1 MNPKKIIAALGLAVS
16 ILAGGAAAVPA
27 SSDPQGGAGPGA
39 DKALRPLADLGAG
52 LDLVIRRYDGARLI
66 AEDVLAFVS
75 DGRVFRASS
84 PAASPARWTADM
96 TLSPAGSAKGASL
109 VDIECRLVLAD
120 GAAAQAGAA
129 LRIAFDRW
137 TTDSFVMVPAAAY
150 NGNRFAVFPAKYPPF
165 YDASFEGRPNLP
177 VTITDVPRLT
187 LGDGPSK
194 MELTAGDM
202 ATPAFA
208 AFFPAARKG
217 LLLLFTQGT
226 ELGRS
231 GLTLEESAD
240 RKRAVLLVT
249 APAVRERRYGN
260 MTLSPSGDRAP
271 DLEKGTVVTL
281 RFRLHVFDCDGI
293 PALYRRFFAHRKDL
307 TGANAFTQRIPFSE
321 ALRMQRDRQNDPA
334 DRWKESGGYYKNGN
348 GDSPFGN
355 IQVGWVGGLMQTY
368 PLLLGGDALSVGRAT
383 RTINVIWDKMVGR
396 AGFLHGIYK
405 DGQVYG
411 DTFDQMEKRRS
422 VAMVRKNAD
431 ALNFMVKQL
440 DALRRRSRIASIR
453 TAWEDRTRALATA
466 FVKLWNIHGELGQL
480 VDVDSGAL
488 VISGS
493 TAGAIAP
500 AALVRASRYF
510 DDPRYLR
517 IAELAAEAYYR
528 RDVVRGYTTGGP
540 GEILQCPDSESAFAL
555 LESFVLLYEETGDKK
570 WLGYAEDMA
579 ALASSWVV
587 SYDHVFPAGS
597 DLARGGARS
606 TGAVWASVQNKHAA
620 PGICTSSGDCLLRL
634 YRATGDARYLEL
646 LKDIAHN
653 ILEFMGTSRRPIG
666 SGGDGYI
673 SERVNLSDWEGPENI
688 GGNLS
693 WGSVS
698 WCEVAVMLTAVE
710 IPGIYVDPA
719 KKRIVTF
726 DHLEVKPVGWKGGRV
741 ELEVRNPTPYPASFT
756 VCVDGAGLFGKR
768 AREIFVDAL
777 PRHELGPGQTM
788 RLAVDEDGEKGKAP
802 RL

>member
-1 MNPKKIIAALGLAVS
+1 MNPKKIIAALGWTAS
-16 ILAGGAAAVPA
+16 ILAGIAAGSAYA
-27 SSDPQGGAGPGA
+27 DPQIGAGPAGDRA
-39 DKALRPLADLGAG
+39 MRPLTDLGAS
-52 LDLVIRRYDGARLI
+52 LDIITRRYDGTRPI
-66 AEDVLAFVS
+66 KEDALAFTPV
-75 DGRVFRASS
+75 GRAYRSSSAAGS
-84 PAASPARWTADM
+84 PAGWTADL
-96 TLSPAGSAKGASL
+96 TLTPAGSAKGSSA
-109 VDIECRLVLAD
+109 VDLECRLALAA
-120 GAAAQAGAA
+120 GAAPQAGAA

-137 TTDSFVMVPAAAY
+137 TTDNYVMIPAAAY

-165 YDASFEGRPNLP
+165 YDSSFEGRPSLP

-194 MELTAGDM
+194 MELTTGDM

-208 AFFPAARKG
+208 VFFPAARKG
-217 LLLLFTQGT
+217 LLLLFTPTT
-226 ELGRS
+226 ELGPS

-240 RKRAVLLVT
+240 RRRAALLIT
-249 APAVRERRYGN
+249 APAVRERRYGS

-271 DLEKGTVVTL
+271 DLAAGAAITL
-281 RFRLHVFDCDGI
+281 RLRIHVFDCDGI
-293 PALYRRFFAHRKDL
+293 PALHRHFFAHRKDL
-307 TGANAFTQRIPFSE
+307 TGANAFTQRVPFSE

-355 IQVGWVGGLMQTY
+355 VQVGWVGGLMQTY

-411 DTFDQMEKRRS
+411 DNFDQMETRRS
-422 VAMVRKNAD
+422 VAMIRKNAD
-431 ALNFMVKQL
+431 ALSFMVKQL

-466 FVKLWNIHGELGQL
+466 FVKLWNIHGEFGQL

-510 DDPRYLR
+510 NDPRYLR
-517 IAELAAEAYYR
+517 IAELAAEAYYQ
-528 RDVVRGYTTGGP
+528 RDVARGFTTGGP

-555 LESFVLLYEETGDKK
+555 LESFVLLHEETGDKK

-579 ALASSWVV
+579 ALASTWVV
-587 SYDHVFPAGS
+587 SYDHVFPPGS
-597 DLARGGARS
+597 DLARSGARS
-606 TGAVWASVQNKHAA
+606 TGAVWASIQNKHAA
-620 PGICTSSGDCLLRL
+620 PGICTSSGDSLLGL
-634 YRATGDARYLEL
+634 YRATRNPRYLDL

-653 ILEFMGTSRRPIG
+653 ILEFMCTSRRPIG
-666 SGGDGYI
+666 SDRDGYI
-673 SERVNLSDWEGPENI
+673 SERVNLSDWEGAENV
-688 GGNLS
+688 GGNMR

-719 KKRIVTF
+719 KKRVVAF
-726 DHLEVKPVGWKGGRV
+726 DHLEVEPVGWKGGRV
-741 ELEVRNPTPYPASFT
+741 ELEIRNPTPYPAAFT
-756 VCVDGAGLFGKR
+756 VCIDGAGLFGKR
-768 AREIFVDAL
+768 EREIFVDAL
-777 PRHELGPGQTM
+777 PKHEIGPGQTM
-788 RLAVDEDGEKGKAP
+788 RLTVDEDGEKDKAP
-802 RL
+802 KL